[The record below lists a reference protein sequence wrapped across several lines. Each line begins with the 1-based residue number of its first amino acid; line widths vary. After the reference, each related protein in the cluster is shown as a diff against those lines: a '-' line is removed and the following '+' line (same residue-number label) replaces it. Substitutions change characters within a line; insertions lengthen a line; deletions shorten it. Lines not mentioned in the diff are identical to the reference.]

1 MRLANLN
8 QVFSALNSDAVEEC
22 KINCDMMRRVV
33 AAVNIISPGL
43 KAFIYPGGTRVCDR
57 SIPRFFFLEY

>member
-1 MRLANLN
+1 MTLANLN

-33 AAVNIISPGL
+33 AAVNILSPAL
-43 KAFIYPGGTRVCDR
+43 KAFIYPGGTRVCDP
-57 SIPRFFFLEY
+57 SAPELLFLQY